1 MTMNNLDFTYGCKN
15 TRKFVFFQILGLVD
29 MVSKKHVA
37 PKKPRHN
44 SAYVLVEIDEVNER
58 FMRLVL
64 KL

>member
-1 MTMNNLDFTYGCKN
+1 MLH
-15 TRKFVFFQILGLVD
+15 Q
-29 MVSKKHVA
+29 
-37 PKKPRHN
+37 KKPRHN